1 MGEKPSVG
9 DCEFFKAEAGALFV
23 VLALIPIERC
33 ADLLVGICWT
43 GRIDRMG
50 TEALKFV
57 SLALEHIHVH
67 QALRPTLS

>member
-1 MGEKPSVG
+1 MVHPSAG
-9 DCEFFKAEAGALFV
+9 DWEFFKVGAGALFV

-43 GRIDRMG
+43 GWIDGMG

-57 SLALEHIHVH
+57 SLALEPNHVH
-67 QALRPTLS
+67 HALRLTPS